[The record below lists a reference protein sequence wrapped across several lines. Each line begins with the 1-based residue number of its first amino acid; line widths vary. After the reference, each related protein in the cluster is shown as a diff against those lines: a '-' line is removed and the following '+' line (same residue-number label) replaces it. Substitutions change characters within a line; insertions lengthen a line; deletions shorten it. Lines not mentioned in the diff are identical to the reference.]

1 MTVRHLLSEV
11 TKAADIAAKNRHRF
25 MVILCSEKLDDR
37 LFKLA
42 KRVYKKY
49 VKEARKNK
57 LLIAGRSQFLELA
70 EKYFEG
76 KLLHYKDSPEV
87 LGQTYSSL
95 LIDFSKGFHPNDL
108 GIIIETVE
116 EGGIIIAFSPPVEA
130 WDNLKCKWHEEL
142 ISEPYSVEDINARFF
157 RRFMQRT
164 IHSEGIIIFDAD
176 RRELIKE
183 YKFEQ
188 KEISREEIVIP
199 DEVEIRRKLYK
210 LCATQDQIRVLKLFE
225 RFFDREREKK
235 AVVITADRGRGKTAV
250 LGIVT
255 PYIISRMQ
263 RLLKRA
269 VRIMVVAPTP
279 QSVQTY
285 FRFLLKAM
293 VRQGMTKYFA
303 KETNG
308 MITVVNSKYARVE
321 YVVPRRAMI
330 EKDFADILIVDEAA
344 GIDVPI
350 LLKIT
355 EGVRYMIFSTTIHGY
370 EGAGRGFSIRFLRR
384 LESDDSVEIDR
395 IHMEEPIRYGR
406 GDPIEKWLYD
416 VLLLDAQPAEIN
428 EDDIQAIKEGRLE
441 FMEIGKD
448 ELVSNEKLLRE
459 FFGIYVLAHYRNRP
473 SDLAILT
480 DMPNHIPFIVT
491 VNGKPVC
498 SLHIAIEGR
507 LDDETIE
514 KIKDGYKPKGQI
526 IPDLMLKH
534 YWQFEFPK
542 LVGVRIVRIA
552 THPSLM
558 NMGIGSFALA
568 KVVEW
573 AYGRDMEWVGSG
585 FGVSPELL
593 KFWIKNGFTPV
604 HITPQRNEV
613 SGEHTVIVIKAL
625 KPDIES
631 IVENLN
637 VEFTR
642 RLIEYLSD
650 ELSDLETEIA
660 VLLLQSLKKDIKI
673 SLPEIGKVERSRMSK
688 YFQGMSLY
696 EYVSDVIRPLVRYFY
711 SMINKTDLDEIE
723 EYVLVGKCLQLKHWK
738 ELPGEGFRKYR
749 ILMNAVKKIWRWY
762 HGEN

>member
-1 MTVRHLLSEV
+1 MTVRYLLSEV

-142 ISEPYSVEDINARFF
+142 ISEPYNVEDINARFF

-269 VRIMVVAPTP
+269 VRIIVVAPTP